1 MYSCCQEYC
10 RSFKLYVKVKFYRA
24 YVEITNV
31 CGLSCSFCPTKS
43 LPTTQIDLSFFE
55 SIVCQLKP
63 YTKEIACHVVGDPL
77 TLSNL
82 SEYLDIIDEHD
93 MKAILTTSGY
103 FLKKHS
109 YETLFHPAVKQ
120 INISLNSYNKN
131 DTALT
136 FEQYITPVLDLC
148 YAKLEREENLF
159 INLRVWNLD
168 EMMSERDF
176 NEILFGKLSSA
187 FETVLDLET
196 VYREKPKSIRL
207 ESKILMHFDNYF
219 EWPSLNNK
227 VYGDGTCQG
236 LQSHIAI
243 LASGKVVPCCLDCDG
258 IIALG
263 DLKKETLDNI
273 LTNSRTQHMLKGFRE
288 GKAVEELCRKC
299 SYKERFNDD

>member
-1 MYSCCQEYC
+1 MYSCGQEYY
-10 RSFKLYVKVKFYRA
+10 RSFKLYVKVKFYRV

-31 CGLSCSFCPTKS
+31 CGLRCSFCPTKE
-43 LPTTQIDLSFFE
+43 LPSRQMDLDFFE
-55 SIVCQLKP
+55 SIVLQLKP

-82 SEYLDIIDEHD
+82 SEYLDIMQVHS

-136 FEQYITPVLDLC
+136 FEQYMDPVLNLC
-148 YAKLEREENLF
+148 QAKLEQEKELF

-176 NEILFGKLSSA
+176 NEILFGKLSTA
-187 FETVLDLET
+187 FNRVLDLKT
-196 VYREKPKSIRL
+196 VYRDKPKSIRL
-207 ESKILMHFDNYF
+207 DNKILMHFDNYF

-258 IIALG
+258 IIELG
-263 DLKKETLDNI
+263 DLEKNNLDDI
-273 LTNSRTQHMLKGFRE
+273 LSNSRTQNMLKGFRE

-299 SYKERFNDD
+299 SYKERFSDD